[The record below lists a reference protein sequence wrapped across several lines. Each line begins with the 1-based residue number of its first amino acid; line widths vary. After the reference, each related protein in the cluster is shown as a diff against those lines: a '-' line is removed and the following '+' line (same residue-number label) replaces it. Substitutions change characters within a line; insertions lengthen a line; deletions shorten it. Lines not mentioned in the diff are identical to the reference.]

1 MDDCKP
7 QNEIDECL
15 QMSIFDK
22 KIFYSRR
29 YADYNDIGLRDEET
43 PPISVPP
50 NFHMDSCEEF
60 LKKINDKSR
69 YVERP
74 GGKENVKKFTRLA
87 KYISETFEVDLDL
100 AQRCGFVEADFFC
113 YGIYLDDFT
122 PEFATL
128 LSLCDSMSVRPIRD
142 RKDYVTISLTCHS
155 HDHLLSDRKM
165 TF

>member
-1 MDDCKP
+1 MAGQESGKVIAV
-7 QNEIDECL
+7 NR
-15 QMSIFDK
+15 K
-22 KIFYSRR
+22 ARH
-29 YADYNDIGLRDEET
+29 DYFVIEALEAG
-43 PPISVPP
+43 
-50 NFHMDSCEEF
+50 
-60 LKKINDKSR
+60 
-69 YVERP
+69 
-74 GGKENVKKFTRLA
+74 LA